1 MQTDDA
7 QTQPAGEHANRP
19 RGDGFSMLRFFAAF
33 LVFHSHFFALRGDME
48 PTLPWTPGSS
58 YGAEGVLIFFAISG
72 SLVGRSALNRSTA
85 DFLVSRFLRIQP
97 ALIACT
103 LLLVC
108 LGAAITTLPLA
119 AYIAHPDT
127 LNFLNIAAIWINT
140 CRDTLPGVFVGR
152 RFIDIDG
159 SLWTLR
165 YEVLCYGWLAAAGLI
180 GPRAI
185 WWGAFMALLGLPI
198 DAFLTPDRTVSI
210 GLLSY
215 YSEYSLL
222 EFAAVFA
229 IGVLTCSMNRRLLSR
244 SILAAALSLALCW
257 HNDALRFIAWHALIA
272 LGSIYVGRYA
282 RLDRYIARRAD
293 ISYGFY
299 IYAYPMTQLAQ
310 SWFRSVP
317 HGRPLS
323 YITALCMS
331 VALATASWFLIE
343 RRALALKAPVT
354 RWLEPR
360 LRAIPNE
367 P

>member
-1 MQTDDA
+1 
-7 QTQPAGEHANRP
+7 
-19 RGDGFSMLRFFAAF
+19 MLRLFAAS

-48 PTLPWTPGSS
+48 PSLPWTPGAS

-72 SLVGRSALNRSTA
+72 SLVGRSALNRSTT
-85 DFLVSRFLRIQP
+85 DFLISRFLRIQP

-103 LLLVC
+103 LLLICV
-108 LGAAITTLPLA
+108 GAAITTLPLA

-185 WWGAFMALLGLPI
+185 RWSAFLALLGLPI
-198 DAFLTPDRTVSI
+198 DVFFSPDRTVSI

-229 IGVLTCSMNRRLLSR
+229 IGVLTCSMNRQLLGR
-244 SILAAALSLALCW
+244 STLAAALSLALCW
-257 HNDALRFIAWHALIA
+257 HNDALRFIAWHAFIA

-282 RLDRYIARRAD
+282 RLDRYIPRRAD

-299 IYAYPMTQLAQ
+299 IYAYPMTQLSQ
-310 SWFRSVP
+310 SWFTSVP

-331 VALATASWFLIE
+331 IVLATASWFLVE
-343 RRALALKAPVT
+343 RRALALKPLVT

-360 LRAIPNE
+360 IPVIRSE